1 MYRAR
6 INITLRSSIL
16 DPQGKAVHHALG
28 NLGLHAVEEARIGKF
43 IELTIR
49 CAGESDAKAVTEEAC
64 KKLLANPVM
73 EEYSYTLEKTEDAG

>member
-1 MYRAR
+1 LYRAK

-28 NLGLHAVEEARIGKF
+28 NLGLPAIEEVRIGKF
-43 IELTIR
+43 IELKIR
-49 CAGESDAKAVTEEAC
+49 CANHAEAQAVAEEAC

-73 EEYSYTLEKTEDAG
+73 EEYSLTIEKAEDER